1 MNLLNALWFSVFALA
16 ISIEDLRNFR
26 ISNPLLGLLF
36 LMLLTKS
43 LVFGTFFVDAFSG
56 LIFLLIFTIVHLLG
70 KFVSRDLAIGFGD
83 VKLISVLTFGY
94 VDLGFRSLEMF
105 FIALWLALFVQIS
118 LEYMHKR
125 KFSSRIAMAP
135 SIFLA
140 VTLYLYAPLGFLL
153 PQ

>member
-26 ISNPLLGLLF
+26 ISNPLLGLFF

-43 LVFGTFFVDAFSG
+43 LFFGTFFIDAFSG

-83 VKLISVLTFGY
+83 VKLIGVLAFGY
-94 VDLGFRSLEMF
+94 VNLGFRSVEIF
-105 FIALWLALFVQIS
+105 FISLWLALLAQIS
-118 LEYMHKR
+118 LEFIRKR
-125 KFSSRIAMAP
+125 KSISRIAMAP

-140 VTLYLYAPLGFLL
+140 IALYLYAPLGLLL

>member
-1 MNLLNALWFSVFALA
+1 MSTLLLSVFALL

-70 KFVSRDLAIGFGD
+70 KFLSPDLAIGFGD

-94 VDLGFRSLEMF
+94 VDLGFRSLEIF
-105 FIALWLALFVQIS
+105 FIALWLALLVQIS
-118 LEYMHKR
+118 LEYMFRR
-125 KFSSRIAMAP
+125 KFLSRIAMAP

-140 VTLYLYAPLGFLL
+140 TALYLCAPLGLLL